1 MKRRLPDRLLSPAP
15 VHRLDRDTSGLLL
28 VGKTYV
34 AVRRLSDALA
44 AHDGSVAK
52 DYLAWVQGECP
63 WSRPKRLEDHL
74 AKRTVGAQGREKVV
88 AGKSRTGGPDE
99 KPASLTVR
107 CLTVREGRSLVL
119 IRLHTGRTHQIRVQL
134 SERGFPL
141 VGDVKYGGP
150 RCGDGSS
157 SMPCGCGWER
167 KPIRPCAVGRSV
179 RVAHLPPDGRM
190 SEMYFPTAEIEV
202 SPFVPPLVAFAVSF
216 FTSMGGISGAFLLL
230 PFQMTFL
237 GYTNTSVSATNQLY
251 NVFSNPG
258 GVFRYYR
265 EKRMLWPLSWI
276 VMAGA
281 VPGVVIGACPHQ
293 LAGGCPAFQAVR
305 GARAAR
311 HRLEM
316 IRDLFGWM
324 RFKPAP
330 KYEQSPPK
338 PYVEVVERNLSRVSY
353 TFDGYL
359 YSFSVPILL
368 FYSIAVGLVGG
379 IYGIGGGAIIAPF
392 LVSVFHLPST
402 RWRGRRWRRPSSTRW
417 PAFSST

>member
-1 MKRRLPDRLLSPAP
+1 
-15 VHRLDRDTSGLLL
+15 
-28 VGKTYV
+28 
-34 AVRRLSDALA
+34 
-44 AHDGSVAK
+44 
-52 DYLAWVQGECP
+52 
-63 WSRPKRLEDHL
+63 
-74 AKRTVGAQGREKVV
+74 
-88 AGKSRTGGPDE
+88 
-99 KPASLTVR
+99 
-107 CLTVREGRSLVL
+107 
-119 IRLHTGRTHQIRVQL
+119 
-134 SERGFPL
+134 
-141 VGDVKYGGP
+141 
-150 RCGDGSS
+150 
-157 SMPCGCGWER
+157 
-167 KPIRPCAVGRSV
+167 
-179 RVAHLPPDGRM
+179 
-190 SEMYFPTAEIEV
+190 MYFPTAEIEV

-281 VPGVVIGACPHQ
+281 VPGGRHRRPCPHQ
-293 LAGGCPAFQAVR
+293 LAGGCPAFQTVR

-311 HRLEM
+311 HRPGDDPRPVRLDAFQARPK
-316 IRDLFGWM
+316 IRTI
-324 RFKPAP
+324 
-330 KYEQSPPK
+330 SSK

-392 LVSVFHLPST
+392 LVSVFHLPIYTVAGATLAATFVNALAGVLFYIAISPLYPDLSIAPDWGMALLLSLGGLLGMYFGAKFQKCISPVLLKWMLVVILFGT
-402 RWRGRRWRRPSSTRW
+402 VIAYFVEFVRG
-417 PAFSST
+417 